1 MINFNPGNIKVIGF
15 DADDTLW
22 MNEPLYRETERN
34 FCELLS
40 KYKSAEEINRQL
52 FQVEIGNLDLYGY
65 GSKAFTLSLIET
77 AIMVSDGRLTASETW
92 KILELGKAQ
101 INEKN
106 PLLEGVHEVLRIL
119 ATRYRLIVA
128 TKGDLL
134 DQERKLKNS
143 GIAGYFH
150 HIEIMS
156 DKKEENYLRLLEHL
170 DVKPQEFLMIGNS
183 LKSDVLPVIGLGG
196 YAIHVPYLITWQHE
210 ELLPEEM
217 PANHFFSVDKLT
229 GVLPLLCICAGSE
242 KTDL

>member
-1 MINFNPGNIKVIGF
+1 MINFDPGNIKVIGF

-22 MNEPLYRETERN
+22 MNETLYRETERN

-40 KYKSAEEINRQL
+40 KYKSPEEINRQL

-65 GSKAFTLSLIET
+65 GSKAFTLSLVET
-77 AIMVSDGRLTASETW
+77 AIIVSDGRLTASETG

-101 INEKN
+101 ISEKN

-119 ATRYRLIVA
+119 ASRYRLIVA

-183 LKSDVLPVIGLGG
+183 LKSDILPVIGLGG
-196 YAIHVPYLITWQHE
+196 FAIHIPYRITWQHE
-210 ELLPEEM
+210 ELLPDEM
-217 PANHFFSVDKLT
+217 PDNHFFSVEKLT
-229 GVLPLLCICAGSE
+229 GVPPLLGIYAGSE
-242 KTDL
+242 KIEI

>member
-1 MINFNPGNIKVIGF
+1 MINFDPGNIKVIGF

-22 MNEPLYRETERN
+22 MNETLYRETERN

-40 KYKSAEEINRQL
+40 KYKSPEEINRQL

-65 GSKAFTLSLIET
+65 GSKAFTLSLVET
-77 AIMVSDGRLTASETW
+77 AIIVSDG
-92 KILELGKAQ
+92 LGKAQ
-101 INEKN
+101 ISEKN

-119 ATRYRLIVA
+119 ASRYRLIVA

-183 LKSDVLPVIGLGG
+183 MKSDILPVISLGG
-196 YAIHVPYLITWQHE
+196 FAIHIPYRITWQHE
-210 ELLPEEM
+210 ELLPDEM
-217 PANHFFSVDKLT
+217 PDNHFFSVEKLT
-229 GVLPLLCICAGSE
+229 GVPPLLGIYAGSE
-242 KTDL
+242 KIEI